1 MSDFKAVDGYSGL
14 SGLGWY
20 IKHGVFLTDC
30 AGFAPPNMY
39 ITDISTVDPSAAPS
53 NTGANSPVQ
62 PDVQVQ
68 EDPEVKPEGYSKPD
82 PGINPDDYISNED
95 WAG

>member
-20 IKHGVFLTDC
+20 VKHGVFLTDC

-39 ITDISTVDPSAAPS
+39 ITDISTVDP
-53 NTGANSPVQ
+53 N
-62 PDVQVQ
+62 
-68 EDPEVKPEGYSKPD
+68 
-82 PGINPDDYISNED
+82 
-95 WAG
+95 